1 MASTSSDRSSGGERT
16 RIQLCGRLSVE
27 VDGVQVAPRLR
38 GKQVPLLLAYLLLN
52 RERHL
57 GREELIGAL
66 WPEHAPLSQDAALRT
81 LLSRLRSALG
91 HDALTGRDELI
102 LTLPEPVWIDLEA
115 ASTGIER
122 AQRALDH
129 NDPRSAW
136 ALAQVPLNIAGRG
149 LLPGAQADW
158 LEPQRRELEEIRLQ
172 ALETIGR
179 AGLHLGGSQLA
190 SAERAARSLI
200 EIEPYRE
207 SGYVLLM
214 EALTAMGNVAEAVRV
229 FERLRTLLREE
240 LGTSPGPETI
250 AAHDRLLQPSATSA
264 GSERQSAEPSARIE
278 LPPELQ
284 LYGDS
289 PLVGRQQELSELA
302 RLWLL
307 AGEPGTQQRARIV
320 LLMGDP
326 GIGKTRLV
334 AELARRAYEGGAFVL
349 AGRSPEESLVPYQPF
364 VEALR
369 HYVLNIG
376 FAELRATAREYGAE
390 LARLVPELRRRAPEL
405 PPPVE
410 GEPETERYRLFEAV
424 VGLLN
429 EISAAAPVLL
439 VLDDLQWADRP
450 TLLLLRHL
458 ARSARAGR
466 VLVLGAYRATE
477 AGINGFA
484 DALSEMRHDRLVA
497 QIQLDGLT
505 EPETAELVQL
515 RAGRRPTPAFSHALH
530 AETEGNPF
538 FVEEIIRHLAEAG
551 VQTDR
556 ASKRELER
564 FGLPE
569 GIKRVIARRL
579 ARLDAQSMELL
590 RVAAVIGRDFDI
602 SLLERVVELD
612 ESEFLNALDA
622 ALAAGL
628 IAESPV
634 AMGRYSFTHAL
645 IRETLYEGLSPPRRA
660 RIHRR
665 VGDALET
672 TRGEKQLTAL
682 ALHFARA
689 AGAEESEKAIQ
700 YAMLA
705 GEQATALLAHEEAA
719 EHYACAIEVLERFEP
734 DQLERRAELLNL
746 LGEAQVRAGE
756 RVEAGGSFVAAGEI
770 ATRLGDSDNLARAA
784 IGASRRY
791 VQEPGV
797 VDQELIAMLRRALAM
812 TEQDRTLTRVK
823 LLSRMCGAIYYS
835 NERGQMR
842 EYCMQASALANELA
856 DPEAQAYAWAAQR
869 RANWEPAHLP
879 ARLEASTELLR
890 CARQIGNLELELQA
904 HAWLVVDLLEQG
916 DREAVEAQM
925 SAFTDGA
932 QRLRQPQYLW
942 QAEVWHAMRALI
954 AGRLEEAERCAGEAL
969 RIGASAEQVTAPQYF
984 AIQLMAIRREQQRFD
999 EIEQPARELVAS
1011 NPDRP
1016 AWRTALMTLLWE
1028 TGQLEKA
1035 REQLEALAAKNFE
1048 DIPRDGDW
1056 LITMSLIAE
1065 GCTRLEDARRAELV
1079 YGLLLP
1085 CRDGNVVAGFAVVCF
1100 GSVERYLGALAR
1112 VAGREHEAREHL
1124 ERALAAN
1131 SLLKAPVAI
1140 AHTSL
1145 DFALLLGPRSARGR
1159 ELVGSAAQT
1168 AEELSLPAIAARA
1181 AELGGG

>member
-1 MASTSSDRSSGGERT
+1 MSTSSDRSSGGERT

-66 WPEHAPLSQDAALRT
+66 WPERAPLSQDAALRT
-81 LLSRLRSALG
+81 LLSRLRSGLG
-91 HDALTGRDELI
+91 PDALSGRDELI

-115 ASTGIER
+115 AGTGIER
-122 AQRALDH
+122 AQRSLDH

-158 LEPQRRELEEIRLQ
+158 LEPPRRELEEIRLQ

-200 EIEPYRE
+200 EFEPYRE

-250 AAHDRLLQPSATSA
+250 AAHDRLLQPSATSG
-264 GSERQSAEPSARIE
+264 GSERQATQSSVRIE

-284 LYGDS
+284 LYRDS

-307 AGEPGTQQRARIV
+307 AGEPGEQHHARIV

-334 AELARRAYEGGAFVL
+334 AELAGRAHDGGAFVL

-369 HYVLNIG
+369 HYVLNTG

-405 PPPVE
+405 PPPIE

-458 ARSARAGR
+458 ARSARPGR
-466 VLVLGAYRATE
+466 VLLLGAYRATE
-477 AGINGFA
+477 ATINGFA
-484 DALSEMRHDRLVA
+484 EALSEMRHDRLVA
-497 QIQLDGLT
+497 QIHLDGLT
-505 EPETAELVQL
+505 EAETAELVQL
-515 RAGRRPTPAFSHALH
+515 RAGRQPTPDFARALH
-530 AETEGNPF
+530 VETEGNPF
-538 FVEEIIRHLAEAG
+538 FVEEIIKHLAEAG

-590 RVAAVIGRDFDI
+590 RVATVIGRDFDI
-602 SLLERVVELD
+602 SLLERVVEL
-612 ESEFLNALDA
+612 EENEFLNALDA

-665 VGDALET
+665 VGGALET

-689 AGAEESEKAIQ
+689 AGAEEAEKAIE

-719 EHYACAIEVLERFEP
+719 GHYARAIEVLERFEP

-746 LGEAQVRAGE
+746 LGEAQVCAGE
-756 RVEAGGSFVAAGEI
+756 RVVAGASFVTAGDI
-770 ATRLGDSDNLARAA
+770 ATRLGDSANLARAA

-797 VDQELIAMLRRALAM
+797 VDEQLITMLRRALEM
-812 TEQDRTLTRVK
+812 TAQDRTLTRVK

-835 NERGQMR
+835 SERGHMR
-842 EYCMQASALANELA
+842 EYCKEASAIANELA

-904 HAWLVVDLLEQG
+904 HAWLVVDLLEHG
-916 DREAVEAQM
+916 DREAVDAQM
-925 SAFTDGA
+925 TAFTDGA

-942 QAEVWHAMRALI
+942 QAEVWRAMRALI
-954 AGRLEEAERCAGEAL
+954 GGRLEEAERFAGEAL

-1011 NPDRP
+1011 NPERP

-1028 TGQLEKA
+1028 TGQLEQA
-1035 REQLEALAAKNFE
+1035 REHLDALATQDFE

-1065 GCTRLEDARRAELV
+1065 GCARLEDSRRAELV
-1079 YGLLLP
+1079 YELLVP
-1085 CRDGNVVAGFAVVCF
+1085 CSDGNVVAGFAVVCF
-1100 GSVERYLGALAR
+1100 GSVERYLGALAHI
-1112 VAGREHEAREHL
+1112 AGREQRAAEHF

-1131 SLLKAPVAI
+1131 SLLKAPVAM
-1140 AHTSL
+1140 AHSSL
-1145 DFALLLGPRSARGR
+1145 DYALLLGPRSARGR
-1159 ELVGSAAQT
+1159 DLVGGAAQM
-1168 AEELSLPAIAARA
+1168 AKELSLPAISARA
-1181 AELGGG
+1181 ADLGGG